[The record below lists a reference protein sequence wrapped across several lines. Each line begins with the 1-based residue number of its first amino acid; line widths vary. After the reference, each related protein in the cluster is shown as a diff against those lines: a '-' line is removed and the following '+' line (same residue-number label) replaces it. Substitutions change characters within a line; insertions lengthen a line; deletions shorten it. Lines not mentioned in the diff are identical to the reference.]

1 MISSVGIGF
10 NHTPIIEDTISN
22 ISIANLFEAVKRVDK
37 EFLPNPVMQGYITK
51 SEYVDILMNK
61 KEKYRVL

>member
-22 ISIANLFEAVKRVDK
+22 ISIANLFEVVKRVDK
-37 EFLPNPVMQGYITK
+37 AFFA
-51 SEYVDILMNK
+51 
-61 KEKYRVL
+61 